1 MALSVAGLIL
11 STSSIGKFRNEII
24 NFLST
29 TLFTS
34 CLNRRI
40 LSQGAASGFN
50 VNNYAGKGFKNVS

>member
-24 NFLST
+24 NF
-29 TLFTS
+29 FHNAVHIMF
-34 CLNRRI
+34 NRRI